1 MEEQKFCLRWDSYQS
16 SITGVFDR
24 LRRDGQL
31 LDVTLCAEGRR
42 LKAHRVLLA
51 ACSPYLRDL
60 LTETQCEH
68 LVLFL
73 KDTPAADLQA
83 LVEFMYSG
91 VVNVTQS
98 QLTSFIKTAETL
110 QIRGLSGDE
119 GQSESAQERPE
130 PPGGGGGSSS
140 SRAPPP
146 PAVQRSHRSPLP
158 EPPVV
163 PTAVKV
169 EKQELPDGDDATLDD
184 ALGYV
189 AAYEDGAL
197 ASPGPAAAPSPRPA
211 GSPSHSVPAGSP
223 SHSVTAGSQHPCDIC
238 GKVYKYRI
246 SLLAH
251 RKHHEGRTSCF
262 VCGHTS
268 STVQNLRQH
277 LRFVHRLGA
286 DEVRR
291 RTGQQRIRMS
301 AAEVMAGGQMMG
313 RQGLVR
319 WPAPSAGLGPAGAGE
334 YGGQGARVQGQSPGA
349 QGQSVGAQGQSMG
362 VQRQSG
368 QPVAHGA
375 VASQSVGTPGQSAR
389 AQVQSVGSQEQRVRA
404 RSQSGGSS
412 VDPAQAPAVADTP
425 MELTPTEPPLVDVD
439 GSPEEAG
446 PPTDQS
452 GDHSETGQMD
462 Q

>member
-130 PPGGGGGSSS
+130 RSFGGGGGSSS

-158 EPPVV
+158 EPPGV

-197 ASPGPAAAPSPRPA
+197 ASPGPAAAPSPRLA

-301 AAEVMAGGQMMG
+301 AAEVMTGGHMMG
-313 RQGLVR
+313 RQGL
-319 WPAPSAGLGPAGAGE
+319 
-334 YGGQGARVQGQSPGA
+334 
-349 QGQSVGAQGQSMG
+349 
-362 VQRQSG
+362 
-368 QPVAHGA
+368 
-375 VASQSVGTPGQSAR
+375 
-389 AQVQSVGSQEQRVRA
+389 
-404 RSQSGGSS
+404 
-412 VDPAQAPAVADTP
+412 APAVPDVP

-446 PPTDQS
+446 PPTDQP